1 MTETE
6 EMTKARITE
15 ENASKK
21 KKKEEKKQRKEEAEK
36 EIKRNRMSRISKV
49 NDEDLNIF
57 FISKSNYREYFI
69 G

>member
-6 EMTKARITE
+6 EMTKARIAE

-21 KKKEEKKQRKEEAEK
+21 KKKEEKKQRKEEKGDNIK
-36 EIKRNRMSRISKV
+36 EQDVKDFK
-49 NDEDLNIF
+49 
-57 FISKSNYREYFI
+57 